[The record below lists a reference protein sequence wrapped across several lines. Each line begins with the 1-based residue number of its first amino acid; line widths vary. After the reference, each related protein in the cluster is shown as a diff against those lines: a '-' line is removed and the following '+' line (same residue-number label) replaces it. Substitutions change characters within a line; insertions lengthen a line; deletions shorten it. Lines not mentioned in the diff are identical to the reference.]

1 MVAAARGDAAT
12 GVGDCVNTVQQLIE
26 LQLNSDPRRG
36 RDEDHPLN
44 LIRIDSAARLE
55 LARQNLQAD
64 AIPAAGSRVLIQ
76 RNGNVSIDVT
86 DAVHP
91 SVAATVELA
100 ARIVGLDI
108 AGVDLVA
115 EEISA
120 PLEARK
126 STR

>member
-1 MVAAARGDAAT
+1 MLVVGGLMVAAARGDAAT
-12 GVGDCVNTVQQLIE
+12 VVGDGVNTVQQLIE

-86 DAVHP
+86 D
-91 SVAATVELA
+91 
-100 ARIVGLDI
+100 
-108 AGVDLVA
+108 
-115 EEISA
+115 EIGRA
-120 PLEARK
+120 HV
-126 STR
+126 